1 MLIQHL
7 PLLSSKRIV
16 LASASPRRSELLRGL
31 GLKVEILPSTFAENL
46 EKSAF
51 AGAGEYAVA
60 TATQKAIEVFRRTCE
75 AGKLADLIVA
85 ADTVVEIDTQILEK
99 PLDKEDAM
107 RMLTSL
113 SGCKHKVYSG
123 VVLVLPS
130 FSDPALDQSPLI
142 RSFWEET
149 VVEFAEL
156 EDEAI
161 CAYAASGEPMGKAGG
176 YGIQGIGGSFVKGIE
191 GCFFNVM
198 GFPVHRFCVEV
209 DSLVKNGA
217 FSAKPQ

>member
-75 AGKLADLIVA
+75 AGKLADLIIA
-85 ADTVVEIDTQILEK
+85 ADTVVEIDVSLRCIIPSPIRCEFQ
-99 PLDKEDAM
+99 KEV
-107 RMLTSL
+107 SL
-113 SGCKHKVYSG
+113 P
-123 VVLVLPS
+123 LVLN
-130 FSDPALDQSPLI
+130 LYG
-142 RSFWEET
+142 EE
-149 VVEFAEL
+149 
-156 EDEAI
+156 
-161 CAYAASGEPMGKAGG
+161 SGLC
-176 YGIQGIGGSFVKGIE
+176 
-191 GCFFNVM
+191 GCF
-198 GFPVHRFCVEV
+198 
-209 DSLVKNGA
+209 
-217 FSAKPQ
+217 SADTNTGETTR